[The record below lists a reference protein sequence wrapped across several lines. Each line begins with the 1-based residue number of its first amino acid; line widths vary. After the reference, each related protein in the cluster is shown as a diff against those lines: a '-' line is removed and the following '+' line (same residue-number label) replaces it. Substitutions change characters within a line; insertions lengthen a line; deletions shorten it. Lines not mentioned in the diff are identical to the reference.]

1 MSRIPLSPAHFRKA
15 ATGNP
20 LRQLLVQV
28 GLFTLLTVPAL
39 ATEDAT
45 ADPLEGVENAAFEYV
60 LENRRDPFMPF
71 ITEKAAAASVDMNE
85 IVDKQE
91 PLTGMQLFEPGQLTL
106 VAVLKAGAQ
115 DYAMVQDTTGKGYT
129 LHPGTKIGRRGV
141 VKNITPV
148 AVIIEETAVTRAG
161 NTIVTEI
168 VMALKKEGE

>member
-1 MSRIPLSPAHFRKA
+1 MSRIPLSPAHFPKA

-28 GLFTLLTVPAL
+28 GLFTLLAVPAI

-45 ADPLEGVENAAFEYV
+45 ADPPEVVENAAFEYV
-60 LENRRDPFMPF
+60 LENRCFLFMPST
-71 ITEKAAAASVDMNE
+71 TEKAAAASVDMNE

-91 PLTGMQLFEPGQLTL
+91 QLTGMQLFEPGQLTL

-129 LHPGTKIGRRGV
+129 
-141 VKNITPV
+141 
-148 AVIIEETAVTRAG
+148 
-161 NTIVTEI
+161 
-168 VMALKKEGE
+168 

>member
-1 MSRIPLSPAHFRKA
+1 MSRHPLSPADFRNA
-15 ATGNP
+15 ATGIP
-20 LRQLLVQV
+20 LRQLLVLV
-28 GLFTLLTVPAL
+28 GLVMLLPASAW

-45 ADPLEGVENAAFEYV
+45 AEPLKGVEGAAFEYV

-71 ITEKAAAASVDMNE
+71 ITEKAASASVDMNE

-106 VAVLKAGAQ
+106 VAVLKTGSL

-141 VKNITPV
+141 VRDITPL